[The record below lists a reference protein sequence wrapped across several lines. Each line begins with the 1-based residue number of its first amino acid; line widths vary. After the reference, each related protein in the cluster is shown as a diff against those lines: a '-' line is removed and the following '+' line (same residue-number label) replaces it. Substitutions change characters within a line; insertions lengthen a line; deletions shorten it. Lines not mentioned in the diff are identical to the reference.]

1 MPSRFALTLYE
12 VSTWIIPLILAITF
26 HEAAHGFVA
35 HLFGDDTAWRQGRVS
50 FNPLKHIDPFGTI
63 LLPALLLITHA
74 PFLFGYAKPVPVN
87 FRALRRPKLNS
98 VFVAAAGPGMNLA
111 LAILSAVLFYFVAF
125 LPPGAAD
132 WVGENLRNAL
142 IINVVLAVF
151 NLLPIPPLDGG
162 RILVGLLPDGPSRSL
177 AALEPYGM
185 LILIAALLIL
195 PILGAQT
202 GLDLNFLWRFVAT
215 LTNDIVGAILRLTG
229 AGTTPL

>member
-12 VSTWIIPLILAITF
+12 VSTWIVPLIVAITF

-35 HLFGDDTAWRQGRVS
+35 HLFGDNTAWRLGRVS

-63 LLPALLLITHA
+63 LLPALLMITHS

-87 FRALRRPKLNS
+87 FGALRRPKLDS

-111 LAILSAVLFYFVAF
+111 LGILSAVLCRFVPLA
-125 LPPGAAD
+125 PPDAAR
-132 WVGENLRNAL
+132 WLAENLNNAL
-142 IINVVLAVF
+142 IFNVLLAVF

-162 RILVGLLPDGPSRSL
+162 RILVGLLPERPSRAL

-185 LILIAALLIL
+185 MILIAALLIL
-195 PILGAQT
+195 PILGAQI
-202 GLDLNFLWRFVAT
+202 GLDLNFVWRFVAR
-215 LTNDIVGAILRLTG
+215 LTNDIVRAIARLSG
-229 AGTTPL
+229 AG

>member
-1 MPSRFALTLYE
+1 
-12 VSTWIIPLILAITF
+12 
-26 HEAAHGFVA
+26 
-35 HLFGDDTAWRQGRVS
+35 
-50 FNPLKHIDPFGTI
+50 
-63 LLPALLLITHA
+63 
-74 PFLFGYAKPVPVN
+74 
-87 FRALRRPKLNS
+87 
-98 VFVAAAGPGMNLA
+98 MNLA

-162 RILVGLLPDGPSRSL
+162 RNLSACCRRAVALSRR
-177 AALEPYGM
+177 ARPYGM
-185 LILIAALLIL
+185 LILIVALLIL